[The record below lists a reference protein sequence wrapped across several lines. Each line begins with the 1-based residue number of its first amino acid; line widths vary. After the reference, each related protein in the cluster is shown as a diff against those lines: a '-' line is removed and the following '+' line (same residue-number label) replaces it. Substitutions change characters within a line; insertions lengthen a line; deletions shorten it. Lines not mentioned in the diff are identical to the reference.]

1 MIELDIF
8 SDTVCPWCYIGKKR
22 LEKAINDHKNQ
33 EFKQTWR
40 PFQLNPG
47 MPPDGMDRQEYLIS
61 KFGSADAAKT
71 IYENGQ
77 TLVKFSFGPYQT
89 ESEAT
94 LIMQNVL
101 RSYPFLNLNIYQQK

>member
-22 LEKAINDHKNQ
+22 LEKAISNHKDTK
-33 EFKQTWR
+33 FKQTWR

-71 IYENGQ
+71 IYD
-77 TLVKFSFGPYQT
+77 
-89 ESEAT
+89 
-94 LIMQNVL
+94 
-101 RSYPFLNLNIYQQK
+101 NIYDEGLVEGINFNFDSILTTPNSFNSCLLYTSPSPRD

>member
-8 SDTVCPWCYIGKKR
+8 SDTVCHWCYIGKKR
-22 LEKAINDHKNQ
+22 LEKAINNHKNI

-61 KFGSADAAKT
+61 KFGKIGRAH
-71 IYENGQ
+71 
-77 TLVKFSFGPYQT
+77 V
-89 ESEAT
+89 
-94 LIMQNVL
+94 
-101 RSYPFLNLNIYQQK
+101 

>member
-22 LEKAINDHKNQ
+22 LEKAINNYKDT
-33 EFKQTWR
+33 EIKQTWR

-61 KFGSADAAKT
+61 KFFFYPAITCRYFLPNSIRHPTG
-71 IYENGQ
+71 GGC
-77 TLVKFSFGPYQT
+77 F
-89 ESEAT
+89 
-94 LIMQNVL
+94 
-101 RSYPFLNLNIYQQK
+101 RS